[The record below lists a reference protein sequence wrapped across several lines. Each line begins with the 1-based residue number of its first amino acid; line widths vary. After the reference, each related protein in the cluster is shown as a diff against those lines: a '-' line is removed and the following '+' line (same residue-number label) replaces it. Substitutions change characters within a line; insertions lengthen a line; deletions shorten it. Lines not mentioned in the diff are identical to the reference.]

1 MITEVHKLQQKMLQ
15 ELIQI
20 DREGRNVRSDS
31 LMVYLSLKA

>member
-31 LMVYLSLKA
+31 LMVYLLLKA